1 MSAPHGVL
9 NNHDFNIQFDHEGK
23 THWVS
28 RPDVRLRLPLL
39 KPEHI
44 GLVGTRTCFFLKLID
59 QKSTARGFDVFTFH
73 DEVGNHFISFSD
85 ALTVK
90 DSSIVDD
97 SNIIDAP
104 LEVGTCYVVK
114 ATIKRHATDTYNP
127 GNHSQN
133 HINRVV
139 VLKKVGKKE

>member
-9 NNHDFNIQFDHEGK
+9 NNHDFNIQFDHESK

-28 RPDVRLRLPLL
+28 RPDARLRTPQR
-39 KPEHI
+39 KPQH
-44 GLVGTRTCFFLKLID
+44 VGMTGNRTCFFLKLVD
-59 QKSTARGFDVFTFH
+59 QKSTTRGFDVYTFH

-85 ALTVK
+85 TLTVK
-90 DSSIVDD
+90 EDD
-97 SNIIDAP
+97 SA

-127 GNHSQN
+127 GNHDQN
-133 HINRVV
+133 HINRVL

>member
-9 NNHDFNIQFDHEGK
+9 DNHDYNTQFDHEGK

-28 RPDVRLRLPLL
+28 RPDVRLRTPQR
-39 KPEHI
+39 KPQH
-44 GLVGTRTCFFLKLID
+44 VGIPGNRTCFFLKLMD

-90 DSSIVDD
+90 DSIVD
-97 SNIIDAP
+97 AP
-104 LEVGTCYVVK
+104 VEVGTCYVVK
-114 ATIKRHATDTYNP
+114 ATIKRHATDSYNP
-127 GNHSQN
+127 GNHDQN

-139 VLKKVGKKE
+139 VLTKVGKKE

>member
-1 MSAPHGVL
+1 MSAPHGIL
-9 NNHDFNIQFDHEGK
+9 NNHGFNTKFEHEGK

-28 RPDVRLRLPLL
+28 RPDCTLSTR
-39 KPEHI
+39 KPEHV
-44 GLVGTRTCFFLKLID
+44 GLVGNRTCFFLKLMD

-90 DSSIVDD
+90 DDGS
-97 SNIIDAP
+97 A

-114 ATIKRHATDTYNP
+114 ATIKRHATDSYNP
-127 GNHSQN
+127 GNHDQN

-139 VLKKVGKKE
+139 VLTKVGKKE

>member
-90 DSSIVDD
+90 EDGS
-97 SNIIDAP
+97 A

-127 GNHSQN
+127 GNHDQN